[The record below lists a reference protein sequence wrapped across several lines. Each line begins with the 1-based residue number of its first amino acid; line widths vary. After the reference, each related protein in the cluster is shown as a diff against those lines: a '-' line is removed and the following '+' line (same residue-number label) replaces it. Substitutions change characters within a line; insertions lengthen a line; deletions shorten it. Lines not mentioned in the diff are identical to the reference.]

1 MQIPTEKPQLVWE
14 TQGPVSM
21 VFWVVWHPTV
31 GWHTPRTLY
40 PVNDWVV
47 GGRERHVGHC
57 NDHTP
62 RNGIR
67 DLAYIVE
74 CKFPGSLFGIVLPV
88 MSGKKYKTKLTYASE
103 YM

>member
-1 MQIPTEKPQLVWE
+1 M
-14 TQGPVSM
+14 
-21 VFWVVWHPTV
+21 
-31 GWHTPRTLY
+31 
-40 PVNDWVV
+40 
-47 GGRERHVGHC
+47 GHC